1 MIIDYQRK
9 KFAFT
14 EFDEE
19 GNEFGWIWKINDF
32 YDDFPFLPKLNF
44 DEIENINFDDERP
57 LYIIVYFEKLNKEA
71 VCGKSPNVHKFFQAI
86 ENNKQI
92 IKNRAYEL
100 MNAQQKNLEPVRDI
114 VAEFDEYK
122 TQVQSIISN
131 FKNEVANLKSDVLI
145 LKHEVVNLKQGIK
158 NGI

>member
-19 GNEFGWIWKINDF
+19 GNEFGWIWKINEF
-32 YDDFPFLPKLNF
+32 YTDFPFLPKLNF

-122 TQVQSIISN
+122 TEVQSIIDNLNNEISTL
-131 FKNEVANLKSDVLI
+131 KNDVS
-145 LKHEVVNLKQGIK
+145 VLKQVSNGLK
-158 NGI
+158 NR

>member
-19 GNEFGWIWKINDF
+19 GNEVGWIWKINEF
-32 YDDFPFLPKLNF
+32 YTDFPFLPKLNF

-71 VCGKSPNVHKFFQAI
+71 VCGKSPDVHKFFQAI

-122 TQVQSIISN
+122 AEVQSIINNLNNEISTLKNDISVLEDIIN
-131 FKNEVANLKSDVLI
+131 FGN
-145 LKHEVVNLKQGIK
+145 
-158 NGI
+158 

>member
-19 GNEFGWIWKINDF
+19 GNEVGWIWKINDF

-86 ENNKQI
+86 ENNKQTI
-92 IKNRAYEL
+92 RNRAYEL
-100 MNAQQKNLEPVRDI
+100 MNAQQESIEPDKDI
-114 VAEFDEYK
+114 LDEYK

-131 FKNEVANLKSDVLI
+131 LNNEVANLKSDVLI

>member
-19 GNEFGWIWKINDF
+19 GNEFGWIWKINEF
-32 YDDFPFLPKLNF
+32 YTDFPFLPKLNF

-71 VCGKSPNVHKFFQAI
+71 VCGKSPDVHKFFQAI

-122 TQVQSIISN
+122 AEVQSIINNLNNEISTLKNDISVLEDIIN
-131 FKNEVANLKSDVLI
+131 FGN
-145 LKHEVVNLKQGIK
+145 
-158 NGI
+158 

>member
-19 GNEFGWIWKINDF
+19 GNEVGWIWKINEF
-32 YDDFPFLPKLNF
+32 YTDFPFLPKLNF

-86 ENNKQI
+86 ENNKQTI
-92 IKNRAYEL
+92 RNRAYEL
-100 MNAQQKNLEPVRDI
+100 ISANQENLKPGRDI
-114 VAEFDEYK
+114 FAEFDEYK
-122 TQVQSIISN
+122 TEVQSIINNLNNEISTL
-131 FKNEVANLKSDVLI
+131 KNNISVLKAG
-145 LKHEVVNLKQGIK
+145 Q
-158 NGI
+158 

>member
-19 GNEFGWIWKINDF
+19 GNEFGWIWKINEF
-32 YDDFPFLPKLNF
+32 YEDFPFLPKLNF

-71 VCGKSPNVHKFFQAI
+71 VCGKSPDVHKFFQAI
-86 ENNKQI
+86 ENNKQT

-100 MNAQQKNLEPVRDI
+100 MHANQGSFEPGRDI
-114 VAEFDEYK
+114 IAEFDEYK
-122 TQVQSIISN
+122 MEVQSIINNLNNEISTL
-131 FKNEVANLKSDVLI
+131 KNDISVLKAG
-145 LKHEVVNLKQGIK
+145 Q
-158 NGI
+158 

>member
-19 GNEFGWIWKINDF
+19 GNEVGWIWKINEF
-32 YDDFPFLPKLNF
+32 YTDFPFLPKLNF

-86 ENNKQI
+86 ENNKQTI
-92 IKNRAYEL
+92 RNRVYEL
-100 MNAQQKNLEPVRDI
+100 ISANQKKLEPVRDI

-122 TQVQSIISN
+122 MEVQSIINNLNNEISTL
-131 FKNEVANLKSDVLI
+131 KNDISVLKAS
-145 LKHEVVNLKQGIK
+145 K
-158 NGI
+158 

>member
-19 GNEFGWIWKINDF
+19 GNEFGWIWKINEF
-32 YDDFPFLPKLNF
+32 YEDFPFLPRLNF

-86 ENNKQI
+86 ENNKQTI
-92 IKNRAYEL
+92 RNRAYEL
-100 MNAQQKNLEPVRDI
+100 ISANQENLKPGRDI
-114 VAEFDEYK
+114 FAEFDEYK
-122 TQVQSIISN
+122 TEVQSIINNLNNEISTL
-131 FKNEVANLKSDVLI
+131 KNNISVLKAG
-145 LKHEVVNLKQGIK
+145 Q
-158 NGI
+158 

>member
-19 GNEFGWIWKINDF
+19 GNEFGWIWKINEF
-32 YDDFPFLPKLNF
+32 YTDFPFLPKLNF

-86 ENNKQI
+86 ENNKQTI
-92 IKNRAYEL
+92 RNRAYEL
-100 MNAQQKNLEPVRDI
+100 ISANQENLKPGRDI
-114 VAEFDEYK
+114 FAEFDEYK
-122 TQVQSIISN
+122 TEVQSIINNLNNEISTL
-131 FKNEVANLKSDVLI
+131 KNNISVLKAG
-145 LKHEVVNLKQGIK
+145 Q
-158 NGI
+158 